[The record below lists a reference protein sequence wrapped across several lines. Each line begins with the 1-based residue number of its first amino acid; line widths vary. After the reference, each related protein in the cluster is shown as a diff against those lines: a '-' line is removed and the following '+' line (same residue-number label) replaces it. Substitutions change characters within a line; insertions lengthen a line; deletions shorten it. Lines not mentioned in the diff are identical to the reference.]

1 MYVIIMPGHIIP
13 TLKCRVK
20 CRVPKQNSVAE
31 NCMELH
37 RIVQNCA
44 ENCME
49 LHRIVKNCSEL
60 CRIALNYRAQ
70 NSLQVKSTCLGNPS

>member
-20 CRVPKQNSVAE
+20 CRVSKQNSV
-31 NCMELH
+31 
-37 RIVQNCA
+37 A